1 LKGSSPANTAL
12 GTAQPWIASV
22 FGEIG
27 MTLLLDIAP
36 HIPAVSPNTPGA
48 ELYERFQN
56 EPDTLAIAVVADD
69 GRPVG
74 LVERNAFL
82 VLMAAQ
88 HGYALWSK
96 RAASHMMKRDPVVA
110 DGDVTVE
117 EFCGRI
123 LEERPPELLHGFIV
137 TCAGRYAGVGT
148 TLALLQASA
157 AATASHAETMS
168 RLAWEA
174 NEALATKGRFLA
186 VMSHEIRTPLNGV
199 LAVAEI
205 IKRKSE
211 QPDLTPFI
219 ETILESGG
227 TLLRLLNDALD
238 LSRAEA
244 AGLELDEAP
253 LEVARILEDAASL
266 WNAQAELK
274 GLTVSAVYDG
284 PADLWVLADSVRL
297 RQVLNNLVGN
307 ALKFTAQ
314 GGVAVRMTA
323 EPDGDY
329 VRLSGEVVDTGPGIP
344 DDRLEDIFAPFLQ
357 TEEGVRQGG
366 AGLGLA
372 VCRQIVERM
381 NGTIRATA
389 GRAEGARF
397 VFEIPLHGLPA
408 PHVAAEAPS
417 TVEAGDGVHVLIVDD
432 NATNR
437 MVAQTLVEMFGC
449 SSENVDN
456 GEDAVRA
463 VAGGRF
469 DLVLMDIK
477 MPGIDGVETTR
488 RIRSGGG
495 PASQAPILALTANA
509 DPADAAFYRLCGMN
523 GVVEKPIKP
532 ERLLAAM
539 NAVLQIDTA
548 VDEVRVA

>member
-1 LKGSSPANTAL
+1 
-12 GTAQPWIASV
+12 
-22 FGEIG
+22 

-36 HIPAVSPNTPGA
+36 HIPPVSPNTPGA
-48 ELYERFQN
+48 ELYQRFQN
-56 EPDTLAIAVVADD
+56 EPDTLAIAVVDD
-69 GRPVG
+69 DNQPVG

-96 RAASHMMKRDPVVA
+96 RPTSHMMKRDPVVV
-110 DGDVTVE
+110 DGGVTLE
-117 EFCGRI
+117 EFFGSV
-123 LEERPPELLHGFIV
+123 LAERPSELLHGFIV
-137 TCAGRYAGVGT
+137 AREGRYAGVGT
-148 TLALLQASA
+148 ALALLQASA
-157 AATASHAETMS
+157 AAASSHAETMS

-174 NEALATKGRFLA
+174 SEALATKGRFLA

-205 IKRKSE
+205 LRRKSE
-211 QPDLTPFI
+211 QPDLSPFI
-219 ETILESGG
+219 DTILESGG
-227 TLLRLLNDALD
+227 ALLRLLNDALD

-244 AGLELDEAP
+244 AGLGLDEAP
-253 LEVARILEDAASL
+253 LLASRLLDDASGL
-266 WNAQAELK
+266 WSAQAELK
-274 GLTVSAVYDG
+274 GLEISAAYEG
-284 PADLWVLADSVRL
+284 PADLWVRADTVRL

-307 ALKFTAQ
+307 ALKFTAA
-314 GGVAVRMTA
+314 GRVDVRLGA
-323 EPDGDY
+323 SVEGER
-329 VRLSGEVVDTGPGIP
+329 VRLSGVVTDTGPGIP
-344 DDRLEDIFAPFLQ
+344 ADRLEAVFAPFQQ
-357 TEEGVRQGG
+357 TEVGVRQGG

-381 NGTIRATA
+381 DGKIVARPRD
-389 GRAEGARF
+389 GGAEVA
-397 VFEIPLHGLPA
+397 FEVVLDHLPA
-408 PHVAAEAPS
+408 VEAEVVAPE
-417 TVEAGDGVHVLIVDD
+417 TVEAGEAVHVLIVDD

-437 MVAQTLVEMFGC
+437 MVAQTLCELFGC
-449 SSENVDN
+449 SSEAVDN
-456 GEDAVRA
+456 GEEAVQ
-463 VAGGRF
+463 VVTTGRF

-477 MPGIDGVETTR
+477 MPGIDGVEATR

-539 NAVLQIDTA
+539 NAVLA
-548 VDEVRVA
+548 VDMAEDACAA

>member
-1 LKGSSPANTAL
+1 
-12 GTAQPWIASV
+12 
-22 FGEIG
+22 

-36 HIPAVSPNTPGA
+36 HIPPVSPATPGA
-48 ELYERFQN
+48 EVYQRFQE
-56 EPDTLAIAVVADD
+56 EPDTLAIAVVDET
-69 GRPVG
+69 GVPVG

-96 RAASHMMKRDPVVA
+96 RPTSHMMKRDPVVV
-110 DGDVTVE
+110 DGDVTLE
-117 EFCGRI
+117 EFFGSV
-123 LEERPPELLHGFIV
+123 LAERPSELLHGFIV
-137 TCAGRYAGVGT
+137 TCGGRYAGVGAA
-148 TLALLQASA
+148 LALLQASA
-157 AATASHAETMS
+157 TAAATHAETMS

-205 IKRKSE
+205 LKRKSE
-211 QPDLTPFI
+211 QPDLSPFI
-219 ETILESGG
+219 DTILESGG
-227 TLLRLLNDALD
+227 ALLRLLNDALD

-244 AGLELDEAP
+244 AGLGLDEAP
-253 LEVARILEDAASL
+253 LQASRILDDVSGL
-266 WNAQAELK
+266 WAAQAELK
-274 GLTVSAVYDG
+274 GLEVRATYDG
-284 PADLWVLADSVRL
+284 PADLWVLADQVRL

-307 ALKFTAQ
+307 ALKFTSE
-314 GGVAVRMTA
+314 GHV
-323 EPDGDY
+323 E
-329 VRLSGEVVDTGPGIP
+329 VRLAAVDDGEYAQLSAVVTDTGPGIP
-344 DDRLEDIFAPFLQ
+344 ADRLEAVFAPFQQ
-357 TEEGVRQGG
+357 TETGVRQGG

-381 NGTIRATA
+381 NGTITA
-389 GRAEGARF
+389 RPRAEGAELA
-397 VFEIPLHGLPA
+397 FEIPLHRLPA
-408 PHVAAEAPS
+408 PQAEAPAPE
-417 TVEAGDGVHVLIVDD
+417 TVEAGEAVHVLIVDD

-437 MVAQTLVEMFGC
+437 MVAQTLCEMFGC
-449 SSENVDN
+449 SSEAVDN
-456 GEDAVRA
+456 GEDAVEA
-463 VAGGRF
+463 VTTGRF

-477 MPGIDGVETTR
+477 MPGIDGVEATR

-509 DPADAAFYRLCGMN
+509 DPADAAFYRLSGMN

-539 NAVLQIDTA
+539 SAVLQVDRAGEA
-548 VDEVRVA
+548 VAA

>member
-1 LKGSSPANTAL
+1 MEAPISRG
-12 GTAQPWIASV
+12 
-22 FGEIG
+22 IG

-36 HIPAVSPNTPGA
+36 HIPPVLPSTPGA

-56 EPDTLAIAVVADD
+56 EPDTLAIAVVDDD

-96 RAASHMMKRDPVVA
+96 RAASHMMKRDPVIA
-110 DGDVTVE
+110 DGDVTVQA
-117 EFCGRI
+117 FCGEV
-123 LEERPPELLHGFIV
+123 LAERPSELLHGFIV
-137 TCAGRYAGVGT
+137 TRAGRYAGVGT

-157 AATASHAETMS
+157 AATATHAETMS

-205 IKRKSE
+205 IKRKLG
-211 QPDLTPFI
+211 QRDLAPMVD
-219 ETILESGG
+219 TILESGG

-244 AGLELDEAP
+244 AGLDLDEAP
-253 LEVARILEDAASL
+253 LAVPKILEEAL
-266 WNAQAELK
+266 GPWTAQAELK
-274 GLTVSAVYDG
+274 RLSMRATYDG
-284 PADLWVLADSVRL
+284 PADLWVMADAVRL

-307 ALKFTAQ
+307 ALKFTEA
-314 GGVAVRMTA
+314 GGVEIRLAA
-323 EPDGDY
+323 EVEAGG
-329 VRLSGEVVDTGPGIP
+329 VRLKGEVVDTGPGIP
-344 DDRLEDIFAPFLQ
+344 EDRLEAIFAPFLQ
-357 TEEGVRQGG
+357 TEMGVRQGG

-381 NGTIRATA
+381 GGTIAA
-389 GRAEGARF
+389 GPGRERGARF
-397 VFEIPLHGLPA
+397 VFELPLRPVATPPA
-408 PHVAAEAPS
+408 EAEAPS
-417 TVEAGDGVHVLIVDD
+417 TVEAGGGVHVLIVDD

-437 MVAQTLVEMFGC
+437 MVAQTLCEMFGC

-463 VAGGRF
+463 VQTGRF

-477 MPGIDGVETTR
+477 MPGIDGVEATR

-495 PASQAPILALTANA
+495 AASQAPILALTANA

-548 VDEVRVA
+548 GADSRAA